1 MKELKNYLLQ
11 NKQEIFPPLIII
23 FLLAILFGCDN
34 KSNNAIKEKIIDYPD
49 GKPGNYVLLSDSVI
63 KDFNLNEEEVKSFQY
78 YLSDDLEINLFYE
91 NDTIRNNK
99 PAKETQSVNVK
110 TIFIKKHT
118 PCVIV
123 KKLFTES
130 EVKLLMKKS
139 PIVITQEGYVVD
151 VGNGL
156 TLIYY
161 QPFKCFSDIKNIDE
175 KISKIKSSF
184 TNIRFVSNSGLL
196 VDLSHPEIK
205 YKNEDTLIIS
215 GKRK

>member
-1 MKELKNYLLQ
+1 MKESKYYLLQ
-11 NKQEIFPPLIII
+11 NKQENFVPLIIF
-23 FLLAILFGCDN
+23 FLLAILFGCEN
-34 KSNNAIKEKIIDYPD
+34 KYNNTNKEKIIDYPD

-63 KDFNLNEEEVKSFQY
+63 KDFNLNEEEIKSFQY
-78 YLSDDLEINLFYE
+78 YLSDDLEINLLYE
-91 NDTIRNNK
+91 NDTIRYNK
-99 PAKETQSVNVK
+99 PAKETQSVNIK

-139 PIVITQEGYVVD
+139 PIVMYRDGYVVD

-161 QPFKCFSDIKNIDE
+161 QPFKCFSDINNIDE
-175 KISKIKSSF
+175 KKSKINSSF

-196 VDLSHPEIK
+196 VDLSHPKIK